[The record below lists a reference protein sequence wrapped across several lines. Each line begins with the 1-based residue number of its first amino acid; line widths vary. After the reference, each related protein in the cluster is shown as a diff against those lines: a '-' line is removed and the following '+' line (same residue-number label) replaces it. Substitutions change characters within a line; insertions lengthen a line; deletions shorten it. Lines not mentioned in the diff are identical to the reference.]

1 MKLNT
6 PSHQTCPFCHAPV
19 ALARYEYASDGE
31 HTWRICPECD
41 HTMLMTDEAAGAGA
55 CAVRV
60 APVAADRDVHD
71 DALVA
76 EPLHA

>member
-19 ALARYEYASDGE
+19 ALGRYEFASDGE

-41 HTMLMTDEAAGAGA
+41 HTLLMTDEAAGA
-55 CAVRV
+55 CAVRF
-60 APVAADRDVHD
+60 APAAVEHHAHDALAAD
-71 DALVA
+71 
-76 EPLHA
+76 PLHA